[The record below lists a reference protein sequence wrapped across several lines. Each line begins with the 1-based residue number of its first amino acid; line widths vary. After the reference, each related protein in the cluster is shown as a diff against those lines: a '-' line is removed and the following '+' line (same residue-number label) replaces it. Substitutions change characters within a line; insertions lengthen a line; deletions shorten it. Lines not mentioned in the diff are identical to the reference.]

1 MGVCAAKAALALD
14 CQAGKVKSI
23 ISPFGAGVSWGI
35 YFAAYNRAKARYQ
48 RRSGAAKLGPQM
60 HLAAAAEAGALVS
73 VCACPQLRLC
83 TILQGLNRSPVID
96 QHALLQ
102 PEHR

>member
-1 MGVCAAKAALALD
+1 MDACAAELPRLWTAE
-14 CQAGKVKSI
+14 QARWSQ
-23 ISPFGAGVSWGI
+23 SYPPLGAGVSWGI

-73 VCACPQLRLC
+73 VYASPQPLP
-83 TILQGLNRSPVID
+83 GLSCD
-96 QHALLQ
+96 CCSTHL
-102 PEHR
+102 